1 VAPDPRAQAL
11 PPGLGEA
18 CAAIAR
24 AVADSL
30 EPREIVRRVAD
41 AARLVIPFD
50 AMGVWLAAGPDDPL
64 SLIAGPGASSKLGPA
79 DRRLRRSDHSP
90 RLWPDAD
97 ALLVCVGDA
106 PAELDPSYAG
116 DRVVIDLGYRSTLI
130 LGLSSG
136 GRNLGILWFLH
147 RDRSL
152 YTPSLASALRPVV
165 DLTTLAV
172 EHTQLQSLGDERRRK
187 RESLEGLLPT
197 LAGALDVQAVFAQVS
212 AVIQSVIP
220 HDHMTLGLV
229 SSEGKGIR
237 FHASSHGT
245 ISPRIPEYRPKTDY
259 GAESLSWEYFIV
271 REYTRLPEGMLR
283 VEYWDPR
290 TRQMRTREYRPDP
303 ALYQSYEDRGVRSEL
318 RMPIWLQGERVGYL
332 FFFSRQ
338 PNAFSEDDVDLA
350 RRVADHLALA
360 IAHERLAD
368 EAKRANQAQE
378 QATRLQER
386 VDSLVEE
393 LKGVGPHRALGR
405 SRKWR
410 DVLGQATKV
419 AETDT
424 TVLVTGESG
433 TGKEVIAR
441 FIHRA
446 SRRAERPFVAINCAA
461 LPEQLLESELFG
473 HERGAFTGAHASRPG
488 KVEQASGGIL
498 FLDEVA
504 EMTPPVQ
511 AKFLRLLQEREFQRL
526 GGTQT
531 LRADVRVIAAT
542 NRDPRVAMERGT
554 LREDLYYRLGVF
566 EITLPPLRERP
577 DDIPVLA
584 EAFLDEIAKS
594 VGRPAAG
601 LSKDARDR
609 LLAHAWPGNI
619 RELRNAI
626 ERAVILCEGGLITG
640 EHLPISLAG
649 APKPKTVALPAGPPA
664 ETQAAGVPEAIPPEG
679 VNLEAIERDLIQKA
693 MAQAQNNKSVAAKL
707 LGLPRGQLYSRLK
720 RHGLDR
726 GKS

>member
-1 VAPDPRAQAL
+1 
-11 PPGLGEA
+11 
-18 CAAIAR
+18 
-24 AVADSL
+24 
-30 EPREIVRRVAD
+30 
-41 AARLVIPFD
+41 
-50 AMGVWLAAGPDDPL
+50 
-64 SLIAGPGASSKLGPA
+64 
-79 DRRLRRSDHSP
+79 
-90 RLWPDAD
+90 
-97 ALLVCVGDA
+97 
-106 PAELDPSYAG
+106 
-116 DRVVIDLGYRSTLI
+116 
-130 LGLSSG
+130 
-136 GRNLGILWFLH
+136 
-147 RDRSL
+147 
-152 YTPSLASALRPVV
+152 
-165 DLTTLAV
+165 
-172 EHTQLQSLGDERRRK
+172 
-187 RESLEGLLPT
+187 
-197 LAGALDVQAVFAQVS
+197 
-212 AVIQSVIP
+212 
-220 HDHMTLGLV
+220 MTLGLV
-229 SSEGKGIR
+229 SEDGKGIR
-237 FHASSHGT
+237 FHASSRGK
-245 ISPRIPEYRPKTDY
+245 ISPETPEYRPKTDY
-259 GAESLSWEYFIV
+259 GAESLHWEYFIV
-271 REYTRLPEGMLR
+271 REYVRLPEGMLR
-283 VEYWDPR
+283 VEFWDPH
-290 TRQMRTREYRPDP
+290 TRQVRARTYQPDP
-303 ALYQSYEDRGVRSEL
+303 VLYQSYEERGVRAEL
-318 RMPIWLQGERVGYL
+318 RMPIWLQGERVAYL

-338 PNAFSEDDVDLA
+338 ANAFSEDDVDLA
-350 RRVADHLALA
+350 RRAADHLALA
-360 IAHERLAD
+360 IAHERLAE
-368 EAKRANQAQE
+368 EARRANQAQE

-386 VDSLVEE
+386 VDSLVDE
-393 LKGVGPHRALGR
+393 LKGVGPHRALGG

-424 TVLVTGESG
+424 TALVTGESG

-446 SRRAERPFVAINCAA
+446 SRRAERAFVALNCAA

-577 DDIPVLA
+577 DDILMLA
-584 EAFLDEIAKS
+584 EAFLDEIGKS

-640 EHLPISLAG
+640 EHLPINLA
-649 APKPKTVALPAGPPA
+649 APPKTRDATAPGGLSPGA
-664 ETQAAGVPEAIPPEG
+664 ETPPAGVPVAIPPEG

-726 GKS
+726 GKR